1 LEIGPVA
8 IRVKPMLN
16 ILISF
21 NYVCVEQYVVE

>member
-1 LEIGPVA
+1 
-8 IRVKPMLN
+8 MLN